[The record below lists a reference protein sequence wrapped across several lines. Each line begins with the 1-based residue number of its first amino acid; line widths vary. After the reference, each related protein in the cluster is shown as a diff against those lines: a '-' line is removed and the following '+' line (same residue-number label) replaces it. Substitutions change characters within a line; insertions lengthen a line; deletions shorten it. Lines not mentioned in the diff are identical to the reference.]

1 MALNPFRFL
10 YPRPRKEPTLKP
22 SLKRSEA
29 AAAVAAPRSQTAATK
44 HPSVQSLEDVR
55 ELLGPAWII
64 EGEDPER
71 YEQLLA
77 RVADAVGPAD
87 FIDWLLVKDVVAHTW
102 EIQRSRQHRETVIR
116 MGRLKALHQILDQA
130 TGEEEFISFGG
141 NGNTAKLAIG
151 WLNGDSEAAKRV
163 AETLRASGF
172 SLTDIA
178 AHAITVMAVELE
190 RIDLQVERHESRRD
204 SLLRQIERRRE
215 GWEKRVQRASEEVIE
230 AEFREIATRDPKPA
244 VAVGGSRSGK

>member
-1 MALNPFRFL
+1 
-10 YPRPRKEPTLKP
+10 
-22 SLKRSEA
+22 
-29 AAAVAAPRSQTAATK
+29 
-44 HPSVQSLEDVR
+44 VQSLEDVR

-116 MGRLKALHQILDQA
+116 MGRLKALQQILDQA
-130 TGEEEFISFGG
+130 TPDPEGG
-141 NGNTAKLAIG
+141 LSIGRDSDIAELAVK
-151 WLNGDSEAAKRV
+151 WLNGDSKAAKRV
-163 AETLRASGF
+163 AETLQASGF
-172 SLTDIA
+172 SLADIA

-204 SLLRQIERRRE
+204 SLLRQMERRRE
-215 GWEKRVQRASEEVIE
+215 GWGKRVQRASEDVIE
-230 AEFREIATRDPKPA
+230 AEFSEIATGDPKPGI
-244 VAVGGSRSGK
+244 AVGGSGSGK